1 MFKHTIVILMSS
13 QLSTK
18 GMSVSVFQQSV
29 TICNK
34 LGLHAR
40 AATKLAQLSQ
50 KFDADIMLELDGKKA
65 SANNIMALMQL
76 AGGMGKTV
84 NITAQGRDSELALA
98 EVCQLISDKFDEA
111 E

>member
-1 MFKHTIVILMSS
+1 MTTFS
-13 QLSTK
+13 QEI
-18 GMSVSVFQQSV
+18 

-50 KFDADIMLELDGKKA
+50 KFKANITIELAGKHADA
-65 SANNIMALMQL
+65 SSIMALMLL
-76 AGGMGKTV
+76 AGGQGKTV
-84 NITAQGRDSELALA
+84 NISSTGEDAKLALD
-98 EVCQLISDKFDEA
+98 EICQLISDKFDEA

>member
-1 MFKHTIVILMSS
+1 
-13 QLSTK
+13 
-18 GMSVSVFQQSV
+18 MSVISQQV

-50 KFDADIMLELDGKKA
+50 KFTAQITLELSGKEA
-65 SANNIMALMQL
+65 DAGSIMALMLL
-76 AGGMGKTV
+76 AGGQGKVV
-84 NITAQGRDSELALA
+84 NISAQGEDAQLALT
-98 EVCQLISDKFDEA
+98 EVCQLISDRFDEA

>member
-1 MFKHTIVILMSS
+1 MS
-13 QLSTK
+13 LCRREI
-18 GMSVSVFQQSV
+18 

-50 KFDADIMLELDGKKA
+50 KFNAEITLELDGKKSDA
-65 SANNIMALMQL
+65 SSIMALMLL
-76 AGGMGKTV
+76 AGGQGKRV
-84 NITAQGRDSELALA
+84 NITSTGVDAELALL
-98 EVCQLISDKFDEA
+98 EICQLISDKFDED

>member
-1 MFKHTIVILMSS
+1 MA
-13 QLSTK
+13 
-18 GMSVSVFQQSV
+18 VFQQRV

-50 KFDADIMLELDGKKA
+50 KFDAEITLELNEKKA
-65 SANNIMALMQL
+65 SANSIMALMLL
-76 AGGMGKTV
+76 AGGQGKTV
-84 NITAQGRDSELALA
+84 EITAQGIDAELALA
-98 EVCQLISDKFDEA
+98 EVCQLISDKFDES

>member
-1 MFKHTIVILMSS
+1 MST
-13 QLSTK
+13 LSE
-18 GMSVSVFQQSV
+18 QV

-50 KFDADIMLELDGKKA
+50 KFTAQITLELAGKEADA
-65 SANNIMALMQL
+65 SSIMALMLL
-76 AGGMGKTV
+76 AGGQGKRL
-84 NITAQGRDSELALA
+84 NITAQGQDAQLALT
-98 EVCQLISDKFDEA
+98 EICQLISDKFDEA